1 MLKNVAFMSIKKD
14 PINKILKKEK
24 LYEFRNIK
32 PNRDINFIIVYI
44 PTPIKE
50 MKYILEVDKYIERN
64 NITINKLNKVDNI
77 FDSSNKYKLAYP
89 IKHLYALNK
98 PLKLEILKN
107 NFNFYAPQSFAYG
120 DKYFKLLQEI
130 EEEGYKIIY

>member
-1 MLKNVAFMSIKKD
+1 MLKNVAFMSIKES

-32 PNRDINFIIVYI
+32 PNKEINFIIVYV

-50 MKYILEVDKYIERN
+50 MKYILEVDKYIEKT
-64 NITINKLNKVDNI
+64 NIQIDNKIDNI
-77 FDSSNKYKLAYP
+77 FDNSNKYKLAYP
-89 IKHLYALNK
+89 IKHLYSLNK
-98 PLKLEILKN
+98 PLKLEKLKT

-120 DKYFKLLQEI
+120 EKYLKLLQEI